1 MRLESGRLL
10 IAGGSKDVEVNP
22 GSGKF
27 LVAEGQMSDAR
38 HFMSETRLKDGRV
51 LLASGYPNTDQAT
64 TQAWTYRP

>member
-1 MRLESGRLL
+1 
-10 IAGGSKDVEVNP
+10 
-22 GSGKF
+22 
-27 LVAEGQMSDAR
+27 MSDAR